1 MPKTG
6 KTSLC
11 KNLAKDL
18 NLVHIKVSHIIREF
32 MKNPFS
38 LTAQTLINTT
48 ALLRAFLLKPNLT
61 WHLDVFNS
69 YVDELGLI
77 SSYDLSTSLE
87 VDESPSHRKKWSRT
101 CWQLINRKKCVKNW
115 SNVEAKSP

>member
-38 LTAQTLINTT
+38 LTAQTLM
-48 ALLRAFLLKPNLT
+48 
-61 WHLDVFNS
+61 
-69 YVDELGLI
+69 
-77 SSYDLSTSLE
+77 
-87 VDESPSHRKKWSRT
+87 T
-101 CWQLINRKKCVKNW
+101 CL
-115 SNVEAKSP
+115 